1 MQADDFD
8 YAVAQ
13 ARLRHKAARASLTD
27 DIRSHNASAT
37 PDEALQ
43 LAIRSL
49 ELNAASLSFAARIWA
64 KSIAQEKASAALRA
78 QFHEFPEAVVDRA
91 LYEATVETR

>member
-1 MQADDFD
+1 VQADDFD

-49 ELNAASLSFAARIWA
+49 ELIAASLSFAARIWE

-78 QFHEFPEAVVDRA
+78 QFHEFPEAVVDRT
-91 LYEATVETR
+91 LYEATLETR

>member
-13 ARLRHKAARASLTD
+13 ASLRHKAARTSLAD
-27 DIRSHNASAT
+27 DIRLHNASFT

-64 KSIAQEKASAALRA
+64 KSIAQEKASVALRA
-78 QFHEFPEAVVDRA
+78 QFHEFPEDAVDRA